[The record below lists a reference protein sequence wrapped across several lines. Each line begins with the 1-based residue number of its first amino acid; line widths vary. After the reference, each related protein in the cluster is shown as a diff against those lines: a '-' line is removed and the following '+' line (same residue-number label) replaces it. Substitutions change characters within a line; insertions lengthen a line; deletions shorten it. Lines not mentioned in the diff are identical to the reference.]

1 MKKSAVSAYMK
12 SLFVFLSAWIL
23 TGCGVAPLAIDKNAS
38 SAEVAT
44 DLGLEE
50 GAISALE
57 HCVMADA
64 VAGEK
69 LAIYQPCL
77 YVALADGAALLTFD
91 EAQARYRVMHRL
103 DPSTVRAVGFKS
115 MGRAKQLQIHM
126 NSGFVIADFVS
137 PTRTWGNPSASASS
151 FDFLKSLG
159 IPETDPM
166 QFVFNYQP
174 IRVQARSH

>member
-38 SAEVAT
+38 SAKVAT

-77 YVALADGAALLTFD
+77 YVAL
-91 EAQARYRVMHRL
+91 
-103 DPSTVRAVGFKS
+103 AVGFKS